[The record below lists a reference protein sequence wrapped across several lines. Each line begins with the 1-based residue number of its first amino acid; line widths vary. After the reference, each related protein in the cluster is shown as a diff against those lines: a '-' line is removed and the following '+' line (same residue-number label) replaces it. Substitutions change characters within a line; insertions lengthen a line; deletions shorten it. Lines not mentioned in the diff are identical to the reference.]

1 MWVGQNNTIKSTS
14 TRSHIG
20 LFSNS
25 RRKHVSM
32 LYDSMSEPDD
42 QTDHAGQSS
51 EHLSQILTELRSLTS
66 SVKEVSDRVDRLAET
81 VYGPP
86 KKRSPAES
94 GSSHWA
100 DRDNEML
107 DDLPPPRWDSEDGDV
122 DRFATLS
129 ERNES
134 LLLSAFSST
143 QSDGGL
149 GAPSPHQG
157 SKRLIALAWIL
168 YSDPRPKRTS
178 SGELARLQAF
188 VLDVVGPL
196 VDLWNGLENPE
207 YSSEHAN
214 LAINEAGEET
224 NRTGGG
230 NLGFRRATSLLPSR
244 SPQSG
249 PMLFPRV

>member
-32 LYDSMSEPDD
+32 LYDSMSEPD
-42 QTDHAGQSS
+42 

-143 QSDGGL
+143 LTNSERQRIRSAFPPPRVQETRCPRLDPLFRSSAKADVKWRVSETAGLCPGRGRPVGGL
-149 GAPSPHQG
+149 VEWLRES
-157 SKRLIALAWIL
+157 RIL
-168 YSDPRPKRTS
+168 VRARQPR
-178 SGELARLQAF
+178 
-188 VLDVVGPL
+188 
-196 VDLWNGLENPE
+196 N
-207 YSSEHAN
+207 
-214 LAINEAGEET
+214 
-224 NRTGGG
+224 
-230 NLGFRRATSLLPSR
+230 
-244 SPQSG
+244 
-249 PMLFPRV
+249 